1 MSGDATGGDG
11 RTVDR
16 ACPVSRRAFLAGVGA
31 AGAAAVTAGSGLAA
45 AADGDPDTEA
55 GEDYEYLYRNT
66 PTGEPIPTA
75 IQAADAETVESLR
88 GIGEGFRSSSDPP
101 GAWARLTR
109 EEAVEVFQTDGV
121 EAMRF
126 APGANPFWRLDDYPG
141 RVFPPSD
148 ESLGYIAFEEALA
161 GLSAL
166 ESEHSDRLNVRT
178 VGQSPGHR
186 DVVEDE
192 PETYDVKVVELTD
205 DVNDDASFAGKRK
218 VVNSIGIH
226 GDERSG
232 VEAGLRFIENVLRG
246 EEPAVENRLDD
257 VALLFV
263 LTNPDGW
270 VSRSELT
277 DVEGG
282 SSTFKRANA
291 SGVDP
296 NRQYP
301 TVGWIDP
308 NHNPADPDGRDL
320 EDDDPGI
327 DDDVESRYTDRVPDA
342 LGIVDALREYDNYV
356 LAADFHG
363 MFGSEELVLGLNMN
377 DQYGVEERARL
388 EALNRA
394 VDDRFDDNVAPVLRE
409 NRSAIEEAAR
419 ERAPRRGGTPQE
431 PYDYATILDT
441 IGYTTTGGFG
451 SWLSDA
457 LGQGGIDATG
467 ISFEMALDNR
477 TRGRMEFF
485 PGLNETHVAAYQECM
500 RALAVQATRD
510 VDGAVRANGR
520 STAYVGTDSLIR
532 SSSDLAVDPDTSVA
546 TDETTVEVGPGGR
559 GVSLDLPADVPRL
572 HVGVVPESGV
582 DARTRLSAP
591 AGDLRAEDVADGG
604 GFQAGTTLAVDD
616 AEAGSWHLELEA
628 DYPTEATVRVTA
640 VDADGPPDPEPTLGY
655 EQRPYEVSPLG
666 YLEDYGTAADAEVS
680 RESVSAVAD
689 GALVDGGR
697 PAVDNLVVIH
707 ADGAGNRRYVRAI
720 EEFVE
725 AGGRLVLT
733 DSGVELLADLSVG
746 GAGSIGSRDV
756 RQVTRDAGS
765 LGSKRGGELL
775 ENVRS
780 IEKEVWKATP
790 LGYRTSGE
798 APVTLVDSRAFESA
812 GGDVAATTGGDVVLG
827 SLDGIRVIG
836 SLLPP
841 ASQENLHPFGLY
853 DYAVSSMGQQLLV
866 NALGH
871 DQPGA
876 NGGGRR

>member
-1 MSGDATGGDG
+1 MSGDATGDDG
-11 RTVDR
+11 RTAER

-31 AGAAAVTAGSGLAA
+31 AGAVAVTAGSGLAA
-45 AADGDPDTEA
+45 AAEGNPDTEA

-66 PTGEPIPTA
+66 PLDEPIPTA
-75 IQAADAETVESLR
+75 IQASDVETVESLR

-101 GAWARLTR
+101 GAYARLAR

-148 ESLGYIAFEEALA
+148 EVLDYIAFEEALA

-186 DVVEDE
+186 DVVEDR
-192 PETYDVKVVELTD
+192 PEQYDVKLVELTN
-205 DVNDDASFAGKRK
+205 DVNDDTWMARKQK

-226 GDERSG
+226 GDERAG

-246 EEPAVENRLDD
+246 EEPEVEDRLDD

-270 VSRSELT
+270 ASRAQLT
-277 DVEGG
+277 DVQGG

-320 EDDDPGI
+320 EDDQPGI
-327 DDDVESRYTDRVPDA
+327 DDDVESRYTDRVPDS

-394 VDDRFDDNVAPVLRE
+394 VDDRFDDDVTPVLRE
-409 NRSAIEEAAR
+409 NRSAIDDAAR
-419 ERAPRRGGTPQE
+419 TRAPRGGAPQV
-431 PYDYATILDT
+431 PYGYATILDT

-457 LGQGGIDATG
+457 LEKGGIDATG

-477 TRGRMEFF
+477 TRGRMDFY
-485 PGLNETHVAAYQECM
+485 PGLNETHVVAYQECM

-510 VDGAVRANGR
+510 VDGSIRTNGR
-520 STAYVGTDSLIR
+520 STAYVGTDSLTR
-532 SSSDLAVDPDTSVA
+532 SSADLAVDPDTTVA
-546 TDETTVEVGPGGR
+546 TDETSVSVGPGRR
-559 GVSLDLPADVPRL
+559 GVSLDLPADVASL
-572 HVGVVPESGV
+572 HVGVVPEAGV

-604 GFQAGTTLAVDD
+604 GFQAGTTLSVDG
-616 AEAGSWHLELEA
+616 AEAGAWRLELEA
-628 DYPTEATVRVTA
+628 DHPTEATVRVTA

-666 YLEDYGTAADAEVS
+666 YLDDYGAAIDGGDTT
-680 RESVSAVAD
+680 RESVRAVAN
-689 GALVDGGR
+689 GALVEGGR

-707 ADGAGNRRYVRAI
+707 DDGAGNRRYLQAL

-733 DSGVELLADLSVG
+733 DTGVALLANLSVG

-756 RQVTRDAGS
+756 RRVTRDAAA
-765 LGSKRGGELL
+765 LGSKRDGDLL

-780 IEKEVWKATP
+780 IEREIWKATP

-798 APVTLVDSRAFESA
+798 APMTLVDSRAFESA
-812 GGDVAATTGGDVVLG
+812 GGDVAATTGGDVSLG
-827 SLDGIRVIG
+827 SLDGVRVIG

-841 ASQENLHPFGLY
+841 ASQSNLHPFGLY
-853 DYAVSSMGQQLLV
+853 EYAVSSMGQQLLV